1 LRLDERFPH
10 LELYGVDYEPQE
22 VVLMQPW
29 VPSLSEL
36 VNYRACAPDTHAAPP
51 PQQYQQQPPP
61 PYTLPQVPYGLP
73 ADTIP
78 PSTLPQGW
86 ISQYD
91 PTKQRLFYVYPQTN
105 HVTWAHPLGPA
116 ADAQEQARFHQIM
129 QMQQQRYGGQG
140 TQKGYYE
147 SYNRQGGMGTGAAL
161 AMGMVGGKY
170 TLVVYLSKA
179 ILLDSITGAA
189 LGMMAGSMMAHT
201 MYNPVG
207 FDTVPAE
214 TAVPA
219 ESFGGDFGGGDFGGG
234 DFGF

>member
-1 LRLDERFPH
+1 MGCSGSKHD
-10 LELYGVDYEPQE
+10 
-22 VVLMQPW
+22 
-29 VPSLSEL
+29 S
-36 VNYRACAPDTHAAPP
+36 HAAPP

-73 ADTIP
+73 SDTIP

-147 SYNRQGGMGTGAAL
+147 SYNRQGGMGSGAAL
-161 AMGMVGGKY
+161 AM
-170 TLVVYLSKA
+170 
-179 ILLDSITGAA
+179 GAA